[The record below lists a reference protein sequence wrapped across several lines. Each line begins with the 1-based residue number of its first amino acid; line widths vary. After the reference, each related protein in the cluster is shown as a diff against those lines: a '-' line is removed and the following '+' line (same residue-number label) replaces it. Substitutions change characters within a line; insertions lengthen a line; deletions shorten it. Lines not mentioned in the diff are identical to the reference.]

1 VNVERIGS
9 QFRFLV
15 KQPEGK
21 QPAFPNIGVPYC
33 WHRLGFSTYWKPSY
47 SVVLCFDLPA
57 SLKDSLMVS
66 IPASSSQLHLDDPFS
81 FHRVLLGD
89 VVELYNT
96 ALWAWRDMIRDMEKV
111 CIVRHREWKSRAD
124 RFQNRT
130 SENNPQPDYVLMHEM
145 ARHAIHSSEMLAM
158 AIETLTS
165 IIQEYEIFVADS
177 STTAVKYRQTEKD
190 LRYISTLFKSL
201 HLRSKALEERLKN
214 EINLVSRK

>member
-1 VNVERIGS
+1 
-9 QFRFLV
+9 
-15 KQPEGK
+15 
-21 QPAFPNIGVPYC
+21 
-33 WHRLGFSTYWKPSY
+33 
-47 SVVLCFDLPA
+47 
-57 SLKDSLMVS
+57 
-66 IPASSSQLHLDDPFS
+66 
-81 FHRVLLGD
+81 
-89 VVELYNT
+89 
-96 ALWAWRDMIRDMEKV
+96 
-111 CIVRHREWKSRAD
+111 
-124 RFQNRT
+124 
-130 SENNPQPDYVLMHEM
+130 MHEM